1 MKLNYKRTF
10 FVGLAFFLICVFWQA
25 YDTLIAISLVNKFGM
40 NQTWSGVIMAL
51 DNVLALFM
59 LPLFG
64 TISDNA
70 HGPLTK
76 KLGKRT
82 PFILIGTVIAV
93 ICFFSLS
100 VVDANQLKS
109 ISSVSNTETISTALW
124 DNNYE
129 IDNPYYGVN
138 KEKSTYDLTYI
149 DTTIERGTIQQI
161 FTGGEDMFKAIKLD
175 NDSDAVT
182 VASALDIQ
190 TADPYIYNPYYN
202 KTENVPAGVNTSLYR
217 GHLSEIYTGSYTFV
231 EIYNGVYGANP
242 DDSFVTL
249 YKPLVSAANSGAK
262 TTFTGTVAALRSA
275 YVSEITANDNSNL
288 VMFILI
294 LLVLLITMA
303 TFRSPAVALMPAV
316 TVKPLRSKANAIINI
331 MGVIGGSLVLGLG
344 MVLGTGQASNA
355 LMNYIPFI
363 SICCGIMLIALVIF
377 LITVREPKFCDEME
391 KITAENHLD
400 DEPATLTQESGHTK
414 AKMDKSKLRSFI
426 FLLLSIAFWFM
437 GYNAVTSK
445 YSLYALN
452 VLQMDYNTTL
462 LIAQIA
468 ALIAFFP
475 AGMLAT
481 KIGRKKTIMGGIVLL
496 TASFVVAS
504 FMNSNSSVIVM
515 NILFILAGIAWA
527 SINVN
532 SLPMVVEL
540 ATGADVGKY
549 TGFYY
554 TASMAAQTVTPIL
567 SGGLMDGFNTM
578 EVLFPYASI
587 FVALSFVTMIF
598 VRHGDSKPIAP
609 KNVMESIGE
618 AD

>member
-10 FVGLAFFLICVFWQA
+10 FVGLGFFLICVFWQA

-82 PFILIGTVIAV
+82 PFILIGTILAV
-93 ICFFSLS
+93 VCFFSLS
-100 VVDANQLKS
+100 VVDANQLKN

-129 IDNPYYGVN
+129 IDNPYYGVD
-138 KEKSTYDLTYI
+138 KAKSTYDLTYI

-161 FTGGEDMFKAIKLD
+161 FTGGEDMFKAIKLT

-202 KTENVPAGVNTSLYR
+202 KTENVPAGVDTSIYR
-217 GHLSEIYTGSYTFV
+217 GHLSEIYTGSYTFE
-231 EIYNGVYGANP
+231 EIYDGVYGTNA
-242 DDSFVTL
+242 DEDFVTL
-249 YKPLVSAANSGAK
+249 YKPLVTAANSGAK

-275 YVSEITANDNSNL
+275 YVSEITAQDNSNL
-288 VMFILI
+288 VLFILI

-363 SICCGIMLIALVIF
+363 SICCGIMLVALVIF

-400 DEPATLTQESGHTK
+400 DEPATQTQEGVPTK

-496 TASFVVAS
+496 TLSFVIAS
-504 FMNSNSSVIVM
+504 FMNSNSSVLVM
-515 NILFILAGIAWA
+515 NILFIVAGIAWA

-578 EVLFPYASI
+578 EVLFPYASL

-598 VRHGDSKPIAP
+598 VQHGDSKP
-609 KNVMESIGE
+609 
-618 AD
+618 

>member
-82 PFILIGTVIAV
+82 PFILIGTIIAV

-175 NDSDAVT
+175 NDNDAVT
-182 VASALDIQ
+182 VASAHDIQ

-202 KTENVPAGVNTSLYR
+202 KTENVPAGVNTSIYR

-275 YVSEITANDNSNL
+275 YVSEITANDNTNL

-400 DEPATLTQESGHTK
+400 DEPATQTQEVGHAK

-496 TASFVVAS
+496 TASFIIAS

>member
-149 DTTIERGTIQQI
+149 DTTIERGTIRQI

-202 KTENVPAGVNTSLYR
+202 KTENVPAGVNTSIYR

-275 YVSEITANDNSNL
+275 YVSEITANDNTNL

-316 TVKPLRSKANAIINI
+316 TVKPMRSKANAIINI

-377 LITVREPKFCDEME
+377 LITVREPKLCDEME

-400 DEPATLTQESGHTK
+400 DEPSAQTQAGVKTK
-414 AKMDKSKLRSFI
+414 VKMDKSKLRSFI

-496 TASFVVAS
+496 TASFIVAS

>member
-82 PFILIGTVIAV
+82 PFILIGTIIAV

-175 NDSDAVT
+175 NDNDAVT

-202 KTENVPAGVNTSLYR
+202 KTENVPAGVNTTLYR

-275 YVSEITANDNSNL
+275 YVSEITANDNTNL

-400 DEPATLTQESGHTK
+400 DEPATQTQEVGHAK

-496 TASFVVAS
+496 TASFIVAS